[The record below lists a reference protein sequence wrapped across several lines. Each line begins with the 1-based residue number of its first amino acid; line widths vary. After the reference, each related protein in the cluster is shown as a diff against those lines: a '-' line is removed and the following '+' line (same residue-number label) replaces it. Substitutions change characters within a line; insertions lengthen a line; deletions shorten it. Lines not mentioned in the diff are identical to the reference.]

1 VQPFGAAAG
10 FSPPAGNGKL
20 PVLEPDERT
29 CWESRRHAVV
39 LAKPLARSTVFG
51 ALGFVIFALG
61 WPLMVL
67 GPVLLTLGALGGG
80 LSVWRWERTR
90 VVVTTHKL
98 FVVHGTIRRR
108 AAAVRLAR
116 VPAIEVEQ
124 TVLGRMLGYGTLI
137 AGDLEIAFVPQPRR
151 VGTLVARLDA

>member
-1 VQPFGAAAG
+1 
-10 FSPPAGNGKL
+10 
-20 PVLEPDERT
+20 VLEPDERT

-39 LAKPLARSTVFG
+39 LVKPLARSTVFG

-67 GPVLLTLGALGGG
+67 GPILLILGALGGG
-80 LSVWRWERTR
+80 LAVWRWERTK
-90 VVVTTHKL
+90 VVVTSQKL

-116 VPAIEVEQ
+116 VPAIEIEQ
-124 TVLGRMLGYGTLI
+124 TLLGRLLGYGTLV
-137 AGDLEIAFVPQPRR
+137 AGDLEIAFVPQPRK